1 MTVLDEKGVNGKRV
15 DCRGD
20 RECVK
25 EKGVAMKRVC
35 GGVRAMTYL
44 RSPLAM
50 EGRLIAVM
58 VLLSISTQP
67 HRELSG

>member
-1 MTVLDEKGVNGKRV
+1 MTVWGKKSVNGKRV
-15 DCRGD
+15 YCEGD

-25 EKGVAMKRVC
+25 EKGTAMKRVC
-35 GGVRAMTYL
+35 GGVRAMTHL

-67 HRELSG
+67 HRESSG